1 MTKYRTDG
9 YLLRVKGNGLCG
21 IFVLWSEALM
31 TLECNT
37 NGNGLI
43 YSVLTVEWESCGI
56 SRIEFLRL
64 SFCSF

>member
-9 YLLRVKGNGLCG
+9 YLLCVKGNGLCG

-37 NGNGLI
+37 DGNGLI
-43 YSVLTVEWESCGI
+43 YSVLTVEWKSCGI

>member
-37 NGNGLI
+37 DGNGLI
-43 YSVLTVEWESCGI
+43 YSVLTVGNPE
-56 SRIEFLRL
+56 EFHE
-64 SFCSF
+64 

>member
-9 YLLRVKGNGLCG
+9 YLLCVKGNRLCG

-43 YSVLTVEWESCGI
+43 YRVLVV
-56 SRIEFLRL
+56 
-64 SFCSF
+64 